1 MDRTRLEH
9 ALRKDILKP
18 PNKHALESV
27 LSVSLEGQLKSDTDL
42 AKVMQQIA
50 THCPNVV
57 DINFSGPHPG
67 GFKIKDTTPL
77 RLLRHCPKLT
87 TIFLNDNWIANVD
100 PIVEGLIE
108 CPKIQSIFLE
118 GNLMT
123 DDNLESIYALLVS
136 CKRLRTIQMH
146 RNLFSRTHLDRIAQ
160 AAAPHPTIESLRF
173 ASACVAHDHFVD
185 LSVRFPP
192 LFSFGGPLNI
202 MPELMLRYSK
212 MSPVGSM
219 TKPAVR
225 ESSLSTAATEPVH
238 SEEPQQTYLVFDD
251 FGSAAN
257 TELLDAAAGTFS
269 EALADPQPLE
279 SNQTQAKAPAQ
290 QQAVEQES
298 FSSSGFSLVFDL
310 ADLGLADEMQAVGY
324 DLF

>member
-160 AAAPHPTIESLRF
+160 AAAPHPTIESL
-173 ASACVAHDHFVD
+173 
-185 LSVRFPP
+185 
-192 LFSFGGPLNI
+192 SFGGPLNI